1 MKANDKQH
9 GGTHYKSLAIEP
21 WDYIEA
27 NQIPFLEGSAIK
39 YLTRWREK
47 GGIADLKKAIHFIE
61 KRIELEEAQQGAQG
75 EPASNARHAR
85 VPGKVGRVDR
95 VPKKAAARKVRD

>member
-1 MKANDKQH
+1 MSANAKQH

-27 NQIPFLEGSAIK
+27 NNIPFLEGSAIK
-39 YLTRWREK
+39 YLTRWRDK
-47 GGIADLKKAIHFIE
+47 GGVADLKKAIHFIE
-61 KRIELEEAQQGAQG
+61 KRIELEEAQG
-75 EPASNARHAR
+75 EPASNTRHAR

-95 VPKKAAARKVRD
+95 VPKKAKARKVRD